1 MKKIS
6 ERFKYI
12 IETMFSDGSDSSGFW
27 SDNRSSNYS
36 RNNIFSKFL
45 RVKVSSGT
53 FEIPLFLG
61 YYIEKNIINQ
71 LTLKERVDDI
81 VVYLGEDS
89 KVCTVSTINQ
99 VFNGI
104 NFSVHQAQGF
114 SSYKT
119 PKSDVYHIDKG
130 VIFDKDMKLLMFN
143 TIEVEIKE
151 GKIEYKKLKSYIH
164 PSVFYSDG
172 LVEKA
177 IVEKM
182 IPYILS
188 EGTYIYGNLSS
199 TSLRNPLGLEKIN
212 ENNYIR
218 RRISPEIIVKDVK
231 DIFFCT
237 PNAPSENYNEDINNM
252 LVREAD
258 LITSVIG

>member
-6 ERFKYI
+6 ERLKFI
-12 IETMFSDGSDSSGFW
+12 TETMFSDGNDSAGFW

-71 LTLKERVDDI
+71 LIRKGRADDI
-81 VVYLGEDS
+81 VVYLGEDRR
-89 KVCTVSTINQ
+89 VCTLSTINQ
-99 VFNGI
+99 LFTI
-104 NFSVHQAQGF
+104 NFTVHQAQGF
-114 SSYKT
+114 YSYKT
-119 PKSDVYHIDKG
+119 PKSDVYHIEKG

-143 TIEVEIKE
+143 TIEAEIKK

-172 LVEKA
+172 LIEKA

-199 TSLRNPLGLEKIN
+199 DALINPLGLEKID
-212 ENNYIR
+212 NNKYIR
-218 RRISPEIIVKDVK
+218 HRISPEIIVKDVK

-237 PNAPSENYNEDINNM
+237 PNMPSENYNEDINNM

-258 LITSVIG
+258 LIASVIG

>member
-6 ERFKYI
+6 ERLKSI
-12 IETMFSDGSDSSGFW
+12 TETMFSDGSDSAGLWANSY
-27 SDNRSSNYS
+27 SCNYS
-36 RNNIFSKFL
+36 INNVFSKFL

-71 LTLKERVDDI
+71 LIKKGRADGI
-81 VVYLGEDS
+81 VVYLGEDR
-89 KVCTVSTINQ
+89 KVHTVSTINQ

-119 PKSDVYHIDKG
+119 PKSDVYHIDRG

-143 TIEVEIKE
+143 TIEAEIKE

-164 PSVFYSDG
+164 PSVFYSEG
-172 LVEKA
+172 LIEKA

-188 EGTYIYGNLSS
+188 EGTYIYGNLSPD
-199 TSLRNPLGLEKIN
+199 SLINPLGLEKIS
-212 ENNYIR
+212 NNRYIIHK
-218 RRISPEIIVKDVK
+218 ISPEIIVKDVK

-237 PNAPSENYNEDINNM
+237 PNMPSENYNEDINNM
-252 LVREAD
+252 LVREVD

>member
-6 ERFKYI
+6 ERLKFI
-12 IETMFSDGSDSSGFW
+12 TETMFSDGNDSAGFW

-71 LTLKERVDDI
+71 LIRKGRADDI
-81 VVYLGEDS
+81 VVYLGEDRR
-89 KVCTVSTINQ
+89 VCTLSTINQ
-99 VFNGI
+99 LFTI
-104 NFSVHQAQGF
+104 NFTVHQAQGF
-114 SSYKT
+114 YSYKT
-119 PKSDVYHIDKG
+119 PKSDVYHIEKG

-143 TIEVEIKE
+143 TIEAEIKE

-172 LVEKA
+172 LIEKA

-199 TSLRNPLGLEKIN
+199 DALINPLGLEKID
-212 ENNYIR
+212 NNKYIR
-218 RRISPEIIVKDVK
+218 HRISPEIIVKDVK

-237 PNAPSENYNEDINNM
+237 PNMPSENYNEDINNM

-258 LITSVIG
+258 LIASVIG

>member
-6 ERFKYI
+6 ERLKFI
-12 IETMFSDGSDSSGFW
+12 TETMFSDGNDSAGFW

-71 LTLKERVDDI
+71 LISKGRVDDI
-81 VVYLGEDS
+81 IVYLGEDR

-104 NFSVHQAQGF
+104 NYSVHQAQGF

-172 LVEKA
+172 LIEKA

-188 EGTYIYGNLSS
+188 EGTYIYGQLSPD
-199 TSLRNPLGLEKIN
+199 SLINPLGLEKLAN
-212 ENNYIR
+212 GQKIR
-218 RRISPEIIVKDVK
+218 HRISPEIVVKDVK

-237 PNAPSENYNEDINNM
+237 PNTPSENYNEDINNM

-258 LITSVIG
+258 LIAGIIG

>member
-6 ERFKYI
+6 ERLKVI
-12 IETMFSDGSDSSGFW
+12 TETMFSDGNDSAGFW
-27 SDNRSSNYS
+27 SANMSSNYS

-71 LTLKERVDDI
+71 LITKGRVDDI
-81 VVYLGEDS
+81 VVYLGEDR
-89 KVCTVSTINQ
+89 KVQTVSTINQ
-99 VFNGI
+99 AFNSI
-104 NFSVHQAQGF
+104 HHSVTQAQGF
-114 SSYKT
+114 YSYKT

-151 GKIEYKKLKSYIH
+151 GKIEYKKPKSYIH

-199 TSLRNPLGLEKIN
+199 DALINPLGLEKIS
-212 ENNYIR
+212 NNRYIR
-218 RRISPEIIVKDVK
+218 HKISPEIIVKDVK

-237 PNAPSENYNEDINNM
+237 PNMPSENYNEDINNM

-258 LITSVIG
+258 LITSIIG

>member
-6 ERFKYI
+6 ERLKFI
-12 IETMFSDGSDSSGFW
+12 TETMFSDGNDSSGLW
-27 SDNRSSNYS
+27 ANSSSCNYS
-36 RNNIFSKFL
+36 INNVFSKFL
-45 RVKVSSGT
+45 RIKVSSGT

-61 YYIEKNIINQ
+61 YYIEKNIIKQ
-71 LTLKERVDDI
+71 LIKKGRADDI
-81 VVYLGEDS
+81 VIYLGEDR

-99 VFNGI
+99 IFNGI
-104 NFSVHQAQGF
+104 NFSVQQSQGF

-172 LVEKA
+172 LIEKA

-188 EGTYIYGNLSS
+188 EGTYIYGQLHLA
-199 TSLRNPLGLEKIN
+199 SLINPLGLEKLDN
-212 ENNYIR
+212 GQKIR
-218 RRISPEIIVKDVK
+218 HKISPEIVVKDVK

-258 LITSVIG
+258 LIAGIIG

>member
-6 ERFKYI
+6 ERLKFI
-12 IETMFSDGSDSSGFW
+12 TETMFSDGNDSVGLWANS
-27 SDNRSSNYS
+27 NACNYS
-36 RNNIFSKFL
+36 INNVFSKFL

-71 LTLKERVDDI
+71 LIEKGRADDI
-81 VVYLGEDS
+81 VVYLGEDRR
-89 KVCTVSTINQ
+89 VNIVSTINQ
-99 VFNGI
+99 LFNI
-104 NFSVHQAQGF
+104 NFTVHQAQGF
-114 SSYKT
+114 YSYKT

-172 LVEKA
+172 LVEKT

-199 TSLRNPLGLEKIN
+199 DALINPLGLEKID
-212 ENNYIR
+212 NNKYIR
-218 RRISPEIIVKDVK
+218 HRISPEIVIKDVK

-237 PNAPSENYNEDINNM
+237 PNIPSENYNEDINNM